1 VIGAAPNSCG
11 PAEKTAA
18 PFKERPCTAEGLG
31 QESRSFVHAHSLLVL
46 WLGNR
51 KRGPCCVESSLRRA
65 FAQVEGMAYFR
76 P

>member
-1 VIGAAPNSCG
+1 VIGATPNSCG

-31 QESRSFVHAHSLLVL
+31 QESRSCVHAHTLLVL

-51 KRGPCCVESSLRRA
+51 KGGSRCVESPLSGS
-65 FAQVEGMAYFR
+65 FA
-76 P
+76 